1 MTSKSRRPTL
11 IRSFSVMMRPA
22 AMACVI
28 ALTFVAAVCAQD
40 AGAPPSGRSQD
51 GRPAPLFGKI
61 AAIHPDSLDLTD
73 QNGATVTV
81 KLSDKTE
88 FRKDR
93 QPAKRAD
100 FKVGDIVIVR
110 GQENPDHTW
119 AAQTIAARSM
129 NERGQNGRGGAG
141 GGFGA
146 AGTLGK
152 DYVAGEIK
160 SIDAPSLTVLR
171 TDNVTQKMELNE
183 ETSLHKGR
191 DSVTMADIQVG
202 DHVFARGAVQNNV
215 FVPKNVMV
223 VDREQWKR
231 MQDMAGSGPQGS
243 QKSDRGAAEGAT
255 GATRPDSNS
264 TNPPESPH

>member
-1 MTSKSRRPTL
+1 MKNNRRISALIQSLTSFL
-11 IRSFSVMMRPA
+11 L
-22 AMACVI
+22 I
-28 ALTFVAAVCAQD
+28 ALVGAMTVAFVPALRAQD
-40 AGAPPSGRSQD
+40 AGAPSGGQARD
-51 GRPAPLFGKI
+51 GRPVPLFGKI
-61 AAIHPDSLDLTD
+61 AAIHSDSLDLTD

-88 FRKDR
+88 FRRDR
-93 QPAKRAD
+93 QPAKRGD

-110 GQENPDHTW
+110 GEENSDHTW

-129 NERGQNGRGGAG
+129 NSRGQNGRGGPG
-141 GGFGA
+141 GGLGA

-160 SIDAPSLTVLR
+160 SMDAPSITILR
-171 TDNVTQKMELNE
+171 TDNVTQKIELNE

-191 DSVTMADIQVG
+191 DSITMADIQVG
-202 DHVFARGAVQNNV
+202 DHVFAHGSMQNNV

-223 VDREQWKR
+223 VDQEQWKR
-231 MQDMAGSGPQGS
+231 MQDMAGAGPQGG
-243 QKSDRGAAEGAT
+243 QKSDRGGEGAT

-264 TNPPESPH
+264 TSPPESPH

>member
-1 MTSKSRRPTL
+1 MTNNSRRSTL
-11 IRSFSVMMRPA
+11 VQNTMVLLA
-22 AMACVI
+22 AVICVI
-28 ALTFVAAVCAQD
+28 NLAFSPAVCAQD
-40 AGAPPSGRSQD
+40 SSAPSGGRSQE

-61 AAIHPDSLDLTD
+61 AAVHPDSLDLTD

-110 GQENPDHTW
+110 GQETPDHTW
-119 AAQTIAARSM
+119 AAQMIAARSM

-160 SIDAPSLTVLR
+160 SMDAPSLTILR

-183 ETSLHKGR
+183 ETSLRKGR

-202 DHVFARGAVQNNV
+202 DHVFARGAMQNNV

-223 VDREQWKR
+223 VDQEQWKR
-231 MQDMAGSGPQGS
+231 MQDMAGSGPQGA
-243 QKSDRGAAEGAT
+243 QKSDRGAAE

>member
-1 MTSKSRRPTL
+1 MKNSSRTSTLVQSLTSSLLIAFVGAMTL
-11 IRSFSVMMRPA
+11 AHVPA
-22 AMACVI
+22 
-28 ALTFVAAVCAQD
+28 LHAQV
-40 AGAPPSGRSQD
+40 AGAPSGGQGRD

-61 AAIHPDSLDLTD
+61 AAIHSDSLDLTD

-93 QPAKRAD
+93 QPAKRTD

-110 GQENPDHTW
+110 GEENPDHTW

-129 NERGQNGRGGAG
+129 NSRGQNGRGGPGAG
-141 GGFGA
+141 LGA

-160 SIDAPSLTVLR
+160 SMDAPSITILR
-171 TDNVTQKMELNE
+171 TDNVTQKIELNE

-191 DSVTMADIQVG
+191 DSITMADIQVG
-202 DHVFARGAVQNNV
+202 DHVFAHGSMQNNV

-223 VDREQWKR
+223 VDQEQWKR
-231 MQDMAGSGPQGS
+231 MQDMAGSGPQGG
-243 QKSDRGAAEGAT
+243 QKSDRGAEGAT

-264 TNPPESPH
+264 TSPPESPH

>member
-1 MTSKSRRPTL
+1 MKNNRRTATL
-11 IRSFSVMMRPA
+11 IKGLTSFLLTAFVGAMTLAFVPA
-22 AMACVI
+22 
-28 ALTFVAAVCAQD
+28 LHAQD
-40 AGAPPSGRSQD
+40 AGAPSGGQARD

-61 AAIHPDSLDLTD
+61 AAIHSDSLDLTD

-110 GQENPDHTW
+110 GEENPDHTW

-129 NERGQNGRGGAG
+129 NGRGQNGRGGQG
-141 GGFGA
+141 GGFGV

-160 SIDAPSLTVLR
+160 SMAAPSITILR
-171 TDNVTQKMELNE
+171 TDNVTQKIELNE

-191 DSVTMADIQVG
+191 DSITMADVQVG
-202 DHVFARGAVQNNV
+202 DHVFARGSMQNNV

-223 VDREQWKR
+223 VDQEQWKR
-231 MQDMAGSGPQGS
+231 MQDMAGSGPQGG
-243 QKSDRGAAEGAT
+243 QKSDRGAEGAT

-264 TNPPESPH
+264 TSPPESPH